1 MKTTLLILTL
11 LTVLL
16 GCEKKN
22 TAETPDCGCES
33 ETQTTIPESA
43 NWVGRISYKTQSDDP
58 MDTYYNNHF
67 WVTVEQGGMYGHLIV
82 CNRDILKSDFD
93 ELISD
98 TKKEIEVMFS
108 GHEKEVCEKRF
119 NPATISHSRITLTSI
134 ERL

>member
-43 NWVGRISYKTQSDDP
+43 NLVGRISYKAQNEPDSFYD
-58 MDTYYNNHF
+58 NHF
-67 WVTVEQGGMYGHLIV
+67 WVTVGQGAVYRHMIV

-119 NPATISHSRITLTSI
+119 NPATISHSRIILTSI